1 MLVLDVFEKIKIVA
15 LHPDSKLDLLSLA
28 YDVLKQVNDEIDA
41 SNYET
46 LQIIRYILNRRLN
59 NEKLSVVINDVL
71 TQHPEIRDD
80 IEQSLKYNEDDLLD
94 IQQSLYLYIADKKV
108 ESVIDEL
115 VSKMSEMQI
124 EQFPSVTQKINAY
137 KELIELTYN
146 KLNEIEVKPV
156 EENEFLID
164 DSIDILPL
172 LKDEEHITC
181 YCGLDSLDEALD
193 GFQSGRIYIFS
204 SGTGQGKSTW
214 LTNLAYYIA
223 HNYKASDYKKL
234 FETEYAQYKPLI
246 IFITNENSIDETRAR
261 LLSIIEDKPVETIQT
276 IYDKQKQ
283 AEALYKFQRDT
294 GVSMLIKYVPP
305 RAFTA
310 FDILSLSSKFE
321 RQGYKPIAVLVD
333 YLDRLNSN
341 QKAKEE
347 RHLLGFVTDELKHIS
362 IKLKVPVI
370 TASQLNR
377 EGHKS
382 ETKDITHMSESW
394 QKVQNADAVLLFS
407 KIDAVDHIE
416 FHVTIGKLRYKAVDG
431 NKPLKFS
438 MKDSLKIKEALV
450 DDKTTVRE
458 QTLNNASHHI
468 GGQPWIEVF

>member
-1 MLVLDVFEKIKIVA
+1 MLLLDTFEKIKIVA

-28 YDVLKQVNDEIDA
+28 NEVLQQIKDEIDA

-46 LQIIRYILNRRLN
+46 LHIIRYILDKRLN

-71 TQHPEIRDD
+71 TQHPELRDD

-94 IQQSLYLYIADKKV
+94 IQQSLQLFIADKRT
-108 ESVIDEL
+108 EDIINDL
-115 VSKMSEMQI
+115 ISKISEMQL
-124 EQFPSVTQKINAY
+124 EQFPSVTQKINSY
-137 KELIELTYN
+137 KQLIEIAYN
-146 KLNEIEVKPV
+146 KLNEVEAEPV

-164 DSIDILPL
+164 DSIDLLPL
-172 LKDEEHITC
+172 LKDEEHMVC
-181 YCGLDSLDEALD
+181 YCGLESLDRALD

-214 LTNLAYYIA
+214 LSNLAYYIA
-223 HNYKASDYKKL
+223 HNYKSSDYKHL

-261 LLSIIEDKPVETIQT
+261 LLSIIEDKPVETIKT
-276 IYDKQKQ
+276 FDKQKQ
-283 AEALYKFQRDT
+283 AEILYKFQRDT
-294 GVSMLIKYVPP
+294 GVSVLIKYVPP

-310 FDILSLSSKFE
+310 FDILSLSNKFE
-321 RQGYKPIAVLVD
+321 KKGYKPISIIVD
-333 YLDRLNSN
+333 YLDRLNST
-341 QKAKEE
+341 QRAKEE

-382 ETKDITHMSESW
+382 DVKDITQMSESW

-407 KIDAVDHIE
+407 KLDAFDHTE

-431 NKPLKFS
+431 QPLKFV
-438 MKDSLKIKEALV
+438 MKNSLKIKESLS

-458 QTLNNASHHI
+458 QPLNNVSQYI
-468 GGQPWIEVF
+468 GGQPTWITEAF